1 MGHTMQV
8 LSFPSP
14 RSTPAEGD
22 VQSATMDLHPSP
34 VDSAQRYHPRSPA
47 RASSRE
53 SRSPHLSL
61 YYPGVR
67 LPLLPRSLA
76 FLTYSS
82 PYFTVTVF
90 EYA

>member
-53 SRSPHLSL
+53 SRSPISLFTTQWSGFPTSPLSCFPYL
-61 YYPGVR
+61 LV
-67 LPLLPRSLA
+67 PLFHCDR
-76 FLTYSS
+76 F
-82 PYFTVTVF
+82 
-90 EYA
+90 